1 MREEKREE
9 SKIHLAPVASSQGLI
24 NSDPNASKSRDGKAE
39 SIQFNRRTIPK
50 STEGGNGTLS
60 RARPHVVTIGG
71 WTDAQEERVK
81 GEDGMG
87 RSDRS
92 MRSRARVL
100 GQRRIDR
107 ADISYIILHLKISLY
122 MDLSCAVQRVS
133 RPGPCAMLLRYR
145 SRSAH

>member
-107 ADISYIILHLKISLY
+107 ADISYCI
-122 MDLSCAVQRVS
+122 
-133 RPGPCAMLLRYR
+133 
-145 SRSAH
+145 